1 MTRDLG
7 QEPHVGTDVRHQP
20 CVHGAPTT
28 CDVPRTDAH
37 ARTLAG
43 PGRIGH
49 WFPADLPGPP
59 LGTRC
64 DVGCDTRGVNR
75 SPYLIA
81 LGALLFLVGVLW
93 TLQGLGVV
101 GGSVMSGVTA
111 WAVIGPV
118 VAVLGLALVLWPRRR
133 P

>member
-1 MTRDLG
+1 
-7 QEPHVGTDVRHQP
+7 
-20 CVHGAPTT
+20 
-28 CDVPRTDAH
+28 
-37 ARTLAG
+37 
-43 PGRIGH
+43 
-49 WFPADLPGPP
+49 
-59 LGTRC
+59 
-64 DVGCDTRGVNR
+64 VNR

-81 LGALLFLVGVLW
+81 LGVLLFLVGVLW

-118 VAVLGLALVLWPRRR
+118 VALVGLALVLWPRRR

>member
-1 MTRDLG
+1 M
-7 QEPHVGTDVRHQP
+7 
-20 CVHGAPTT
+20 
-28 CDVPRTDAH
+28 
-37 ARTLAG
+37 
-43 PGRIGH
+43 
-49 WFPADLPGPP
+49 
-59 LGTRC
+59 
-64 DVGCDTRGVNR
+64 NR

-81 LGALLFLVGVLW
+81 LGVLLVLVGVLW

-118 VAVLGLALVLWPRRR
+118 VALGGLALVLWPRRR

>member
-1 MTRDLG
+1 
-7 QEPHVGTDVRHQP
+7 
-20 CVHGAPTT
+20 
-28 CDVPRTDAH
+28 
-37 ARTLAG
+37 
-43 PGRIGH
+43 
-49 WFPADLPGPP
+49 
-59 LGTRC
+59 
-64 DVGCDTRGVNR
+64 VNR

-81 LGALLFLVGVLW
+81 LGVLLFLVGVLW

-118 VAVLGLALVLWPRRR
+118 VALGGLALVLLPRRR